1 MTIFFNVVCWYSTFQ
16 EYSFS
21 AQHIVVIEKF
31 TAVVGRA
38 VFPPQINTV
47 H

>member
-1 MTIFFNVVCWYSTFQ
+1 MTIFFNAVCWYSTFQ

-21 AQHIVVIEKF
+21 AQYDVVIEKF
-31 TAVVGRA
+31 TAIVGRA
-38 VFPPQINTV
+38 VFFPQINAV